1 MTKFEVFKENV
12 QKLFSQAR
20 YTVMPLGLAA
30 VISLSGCQAA
40 KQQEETSPFD
50 NIFMTTYNQE
60 SHQLIWDGI
69 SDQEYQDKPLE
80 TIVAVQEEQEGDKK
94 VLYIVDTF
102 GQGYLAG
109 QSASSKQEAMDNN
122 PDYKDDENF
131 LKGFDIGKQDK
142 YLDIASAEGRQYIA
156 ITTSTD
162 KHSEEMFYPLD
173 TLSVVSYDGLNAV
186 VENYNEEAVNNGD
199 YTDLLGQDITPYIGQ
214 EYQVS
219 SFHDFAIKHTDQI
232 EDSIYV
238 RPNNYKL
245 IPQIS
250 TSEFTDINVFAQTK
264 TK

>member
-12 QKLFSQAR
+12 QNLFSQAR

-50 NIFMTTYNQE
+50 NIFMTTYSQE

-109 QSASSKQEAMDNN
+109 QSAGSKQEAMDSN

-131 LKGFDIGKQDK
+131 LKG
-142 YLDIASAEGRQYIA
+142 